1 MAGRKPKTSGPL
13 IAAGETRTLIAGMAK
28 QVRSRLHEGRGP
40 VTLVGIANGGVWV
53 ARQLQSLLPGKP
65 ATGALDIN
73 FYRDDYGRSGFH
85 KVKPSSLP
93 LTLEDHRVVLV
104 DDVLHTGRTVRAAL
118 NALFDLG
125 RPAQVILAV
134 LVDRGGRELPIAA
147 DVTGRTVE
155 LDPRQHLEVKGPEPL
170 EVWLT
175 ERRA

>member
-1 MAGRKPKTSGPL
+1 MAGRQRKPSGPL
-13 IAAGETRTLIAGMAK
+13 IAAGETRRLLAAMAK
-28 QVRSRLHEGRGP
+28 QLQARLRDGRGP

-53 ARQLQSLLPGKP
+53 AQRLQALLPGAP

-73 FYRDDYGRSGFH
+73 FYRDDYGRTGFH

-147 DVTGRTVE
+147 DVIGKTVE
-155 LDPRQHLEVKGPEPL
+155 PGPRQHLEVRGPDPL
-170 EVWLT
+170 EVWLA
-175 ERRA
+175 ERGA